1 MADLPKNQKPV
12 VFLKKSPNAAEILA
26 VSALVNHLKSQN
38 ASPTIVMDKNPQVE
52 ATLKKLITEPIIKN
66 VLPPKKYILTFKRN
80 DSSIK
85 NVQWQQSD
93 EALNIFITLEK
104 GQIPEKSPD
113 VKSAGTDYDLAIL
126 PNIKSLKDLGNIFEQ
141 NQDFFRD
148 IELFSIGT
156 DLNVG
161 DMYRISSSN
170 NPKLT
175 TLSEQVF
182 SVIEKQ
188 NINEKVAQQLF
199 SGIMMETKNLTT
211 KLVSTQIYDNLKKL
225 TEKGADNT
233 KIDEIKN
240 LLNAKSDKP
249 EEKSSSTKPE
259 VKTSEDKDE
268 DKDKENKDDDE
279 ITKELMEA

>member
-1 MADLPKNQKPV
+1 MADLPKTQKPV
-12 VFLKKSPNAAEILA
+12 IFLKKSPSEAEILA
-26 VSALVNHLKSQN
+26 VGTLTNHLKSQN
-38 ASPTIVMDKNPQVE
+38 ASPTIVMDSNPE
-52 ATLKKLITEPIIKN
+52 TEKTLKKLINDPKIKN

-104 GQIPEKSPD
+104 GQIPEKNPD
-113 VKSAGTDYDLAIL
+113 MKSAGTDYDLAIL
-126 PNIKSLKDLGNIFEQ
+126 PNVKKLEELGNIYEK
-141 NQDFFRD
+141 NADFFKD
-148 IELFSIGT
+148 IDLFSIGS

-161 DMYRISSSN
+161 DSYQINSTN

-182 SVIEKQ
+182 AAIEKQ
-188 NINEKVAQQLF
+188 SVNEKVAQQLF
-199 SGIMMETKNLTT
+199 SSIMMETKNLTT

-233 KIDEIKN
+233 KIDEIIN
-240 LLNAKSDKP
+240 IFSGNREEP
-249 EEKSSSTKPE
+249 ESSKSSSK
-259 VKTSEDKDE
+259 ED
-268 DKDKENKDDDE
+268 KDDDE